1 MPLRRKKGRT
11 ARSVAVTKAAQK
23 NALPE
28 QRLLDSDTIARAENL
43 GLHARKIVEGSM
55 AGRYKSPFTGFA
67 IEFSQHREYTA
78 GDDLRHLD
86 WKLFGRTDR
95 YYIKQYEQET
105 NFDAHLLLDGSK
117 SMQYGSGAT
126 SKLEYGRVLAAC
138 LAYLVLTERNGC
150 ALGVFD
156 TQLRSFYPKTSTP
169 RAITNLCR
177 TLVDF
182 EPNDQSSIGK
192 VLHDMANQVRRRG
205 LVIVISDF
213 FDDPTEILD
222 SLRHFA
228 FARHDV
234 VVFHTMDPYELE
246 FPFDG
251 TVEFEGLEVPEK
263 LLLQP
268 WNIRQSYLDE
278 VKQFLDT
285 LRIGCEQADISYNLV
300 NTAESPNEVLN
311 RYLAARLR
319 TTGR

>member
-1 MPLRRKKGRT
+1 MPLRRKKGKT
-11 ARSVAVTKAAQK
+11 ARSAAVTKAHK
-23 NALPE
+23 KGLRPE
-28 QRLLDSDTIARAENL
+28 QRLLDTNAIARAEAL

-67 IEFSQHREYTA
+67 IEFNQHREYTA

-105 NFDAHLLLDGSK
+105 NFDASILLDGSK

-126 SKLEYGRVLAAC
+126 TKMEYGRLLAAC
-138 LAYLVLTERNGC
+138 LSYLILSERNSC
-150 ALGVFD
+150 TLGVFD
-156 TQLRSFYPKTSTP
+156 TELRAFYPKTSTP
-169 RAITNLCR
+169 RAINNICQ

-182 EPNDQSSIGK
+182 EPVAQSSIGK
-192 VLHDMANQVRRRG
+192 VLSDMAGQVKRRG
-205 LVIVISDF
+205 IVIVISDF
-213 FDDPTEILD
+213 FDDPEAVLD
-222 SLRHFA
+222 GLRHFA
-228 FARHDV
+228 FAKHDV
-234 VVFHTMDPYELE
+234 VVFHVMDPYELE

-251 TVEFEGLEVPEK
+251 TVEFEGLEVPDK

-278 VKQFLDT
+278 VTQFMDT
-285 LRIGCEQADISYNLV
+285 LRIGCERSDISYNLV
-300 NTAESPNEVLN
+300 NTAEKPTEVLN
-311 RYLAARLR
+311 RYLATRLR